1 MSKGQENAFLFR
13 FVLIRLLHVHLS
25 KSLQIL
31 PPCFYTS
38 TRGKGKSS
46 YCGLLPH
53 IGEASD
59 NLLRKRQATSE
70 ETEAASLD
78 SGLIEGPSASSESD
92 NPTEKGPN
100 ADLFNGAVPYPA
112 VLPYPPTNFG
122 AYTPYG
128 RPPYLGFGGV
138 PAFDGFPSGSQPF
151 LGTYRGGHPF
161 HREVHPVGY
170 HGRH

>member
-1 MSKGQENAFLFR
+1 MSISSTVCRSSLPASTPAQEEKVR
-13 FVLIRLLHVHLS
+13 VVIVVYCLILVKHR
-25 KSLQIL
+25 
-31 PPCFYTS
+31 T
-38 TRGKGKSS
+38 
-46 YCGLLPH
+46 
-53 IGEASD
+53 D

-78 SGLIEGPSASSESD
+78 SGQTEDPSASSESD
-92 NPTEKGPN
+92 NPAEKDPN

-122 AYTPYG
+122 VYTPYG

-138 PAFDGFPSGSQPF
+138 PAFDGYPSGSQPF
-151 LGTYRGGHPF
+151 LGTYRGSHPF

>member
-1 MSKGQENAFLFR
+1 M
-13 FVLIRLLHVHLS
+13 
-25 KSLQIL
+25 
-31 PPCFYTS
+31 
-38 TRGKGKSS
+38 
-46 YCGLLPH
+46 
-53 IGEASD
+53 
-59 NLLRKRQATSE
+59 LRKRQATSE

-78 SGLIEGPSASSESD
+78 SGLTEDPSASSGSD
-92 NPTEKGPN
+92 NAAEKDPN

-112 VLPYPPTNFG
+112 GLPYSPTNFG

-128 RPPYLGFGGV
+128 RPPYLGFGGL
-138 PAFDGFPSGSQPF
+138 PAFDGYPSGSQPF